1 MAAVSDFSAKMSRHV
16 SQRFHS
22 SVAPLTEANL
32 YRHTITSPPSREA
45 KLKHILNYVELQREL
60 IALEENLYSAG
71 TDKGVWQS
79 ANNHNRPTGSDLAV
93 ELKSSLPPPLP
104 PPPIPPH
111 RRPLRQQQ
119 QQQLVPPKQPAQPVE
134 DPMRQ
139 QDLPEQQ
146 QLHHR
151 YSTPLVQRGPTEQ
164 RLSPQPPGQTP
175 YQLQQQRYLQNQSPR
190 NVDSLPGGLDPSM
203 ALPRALP
210 RIAPQVEPTFHRE
223 SFYSG
228 IGQEND
234 WRQLEQL
241 DPDSLAG
248 IHMYGEPTGLQPYHQ
263 QFPEGQFSPTTPSSP
278 TQKYPTYE
286 YSPKA
291 ATEWQQERHLQ
302 QLQQQSIF
310 RQLQSP
316 DDDGEIHIATRHQRQ
331 PSFTPSQQQ
340 QQQQQRLLSSP
351 PPTPDEKGNKPSRFS
366 SRFSFLTRHRQA
378 QHQRHES
385 VPNVINDRRSP
396 ADRTQSPAKFNSLN
410 HRTGGQIAAA
420 LAAEDEQA
428 YENGRLRQESPHEVK
443 HKTGN
448 RVKQIFKNVF
458 SKSSSKNKGNRSP
471 ESAFRDISLPSTH
484 IIRSSTTPQQYPVR
498 QTHQQHLEPSVHSS
512 LNHYSLAQQRRGLV
526 TPVSRPDTAQSNYR
540 QDGIMNPR
548 GVRGSGN
555 PLRESLVD
563 PLQPHQGLLQKSLE
577 SEDHDGRN
585 YPLTYLQDDADSLLK
600 APFTQKS
607 LTPPPASLVLRHSA
621 SSHHLFSHHATGAD
635 GESTLTS
642 PAATILKQ
650 LRQEQHHQQPLPPP
664 PQQQQQQQLQRTRRS
679 SQLIPIPKDFV
690 DSGCGST
697 GGHEQYTTGSNAT
710 TLHPN
715 NNSSGFS
722 QSYSGT
728 KGHQGQHST
737 KYEQQ
742 HQQQQQYAQLQQQQQ
757 PLYQSLPSYDYESG
771 MKAISKSYDDGP
783 TLLSM
788 TQVQK
793 VDLEGLRQ
801 NHRHHS
807 ASSPPMPTQS
817 HHLGLV
823 AVEAPYA

>member
-60 IALEENLYSAG
+60 IAPEENLCSAAV
-71 TDKGVWQS
+71 DKGVWQS
-79 ANNHNRPTGSDLAV
+79 ANNYNRPVGSDLAV
-93 ELKSSLPPPLP
+93 ELKNSLPPPLP

-119 QQQLVPPKQPAQPVE
+119 QQQLVPPKQPPQPAE
-134 DPMRQ
+134 DSMRQ
-139 QDLPEQQ
+139 QDQSEQQ
-146 QLHHR
+146 QLHHQR
-151 YSTPLVQRGPTEQ
+151 STPLAQRGITEQ
-164 RLSPQPPGQTP
+164 RLSPQPPAQPP
-175 YQLQQQRYLQNQSPR
+175 YQLQQQQQRYLQSQSPR
-190 NVDSLPGGLDPSM
+190 NADSLPGGLDPSM

-210 RIAPQVEPTFHRE
+210 RIAPQAEPTFHRE

-263 QFPEGQFSPTTPSSP
+263 QSPEGQLSPAAPSSP
-278 TQKYPTYE
+278 IQKYPTYE
-286 YSPKA
+286 FTPKTA
-291 ATEWQQERHLQ
+291 RSAEWQQERHLQ

-316 DDDGEIHIATRHQRQ
+316 DDDGEIHVATRHQRQ
-331 PSFTPSQQQ
+331 PSFTPSQQ

-351 PPTPDEKGNKPSRFS
+351 PPTPDEKGKKTSRFS
-366 SRFSFLTRHRQA
+366 SRFSFLTRHRQP

-385 VPNVINDRRSP
+385 VPTVINDRWSP
-396 ADRTQSPAKFNSLN
+396 AEGTQSPARFNSLN
-410 HRTGGQIAAA
+410 HRTGGQVAAA
-420 LAAEDEQA
+420 LAAEGGQA
-428 YENGRLRQESPHEVK
+428 YENGSQRQETSPVVK
-443 HKTGN
+443 HKSSN
-448 RVKQIFKNVF
+448 RVKQMFKDVF
-458 SKSSSKNKGNRSP
+458 GMSSSRNRGNRSP

-484 IIRSSTTPQQYPVR
+484 ILRSSTTPQPYPYR
-498 QTHQQHLEPSVHSS
+498 QNHQQHLEPSIHSS
-512 LNHYSLAQQRRGLV
+512 LNHYSLTQQRRGLV

-540 QDGIMNPR
+540 QDGALLLRN
-548 GVRGSGN
+548 GRGSRN

-563 PLQPHQGLLQKSLE
+563 PLQQLSLQKGSEL
-577 SEDHDGRN
+577 EDHDSN
-585 YPLTYLQDDADSLLK
+585 YPLTYLQDDSNSLLR
-600 APFTQKS
+600 APFAQAS
-607 LTPPPASLVLRHSA
+607 LTPPPASSVLRHSA
-621 SSHHLFSHHATGAD
+621 SSHHLFINNATGAD
-635 GESTLTS
+635 GEPTLIS
-642 PAATILKQ
+642 PAATTLKQ
-650 LRQEQHHQQPLPPP
+650 LRQ
-664 PQQQQQQQLQRTRRS
+664 QQQQQQQQHQQQLQRTRRS
-679 SQLIPIPKDFV
+679 SQLMPIPKDFV

-697 GGHEQYTTGSNAT
+697 GGHEQYTTASNAT

-715 NNSSGFS
+715 NNSSFS
-722 QSYSGT
+722 QCYSGT
-728 KGHQGQHST
+728 KGHQGHHA
-737 KYEQQ
+737 KHE
-742 HQQQQQYAQLQQQQQ
+742 QQQQQQ
-757 PLYQSLPSYDYESG
+757 LYQSLPSYDYESG
-771 MKAISKSYDDGP
+771 MKTISKSYDDGP

-788 TQVQK
+788 AQVQK

-817 HHLGLV
+817 HHLGMV